1 MTDEKYVFIKDS
13 AEKKRIARGYH
24 KMSRTGKGRVRFPDD
39 NLTRKEKAGLSKDL
53 GTYKMGEPVYWKEF
67 RTWPE
72 EFQKEHLLKIYEKF
86 DVGDGC
92 IGKMM
97 GVSYNPIGNLRK
109 KFGISRSRG
118 CNPVTQ
124 ARKSKEFENWV
135 STFRGVDNVD
145 VEDEYPINTSDKP
158 YKLVKPTQTEK
169 FNLRYSH
176 QGVEKEPIP
185 ENKLATEYTAPVPKP
200 RPDIV
205 DPMELMFRAYN
216 VDDNFDAIID
226 RLRGALMMFRQ
237 CPEVQIEIKAPAR
250 KNPPPAGKDSGREL
264 NDKGQPRIVGFG
276 E

>member
-1 MTDEKYVFIKDS
+1 MTDEKYIFIKDS
-13 AEKKRIARGYH
+13 TEKKRNARGYYQ
-24 KMSRTGKGRVRFPDD
+24 KNRTGKGRVRFPDD
-39 NLTRKEKAGLSKDL
+39 NLTRKEKASLSKDL

-67 RTWPE
+67 KTWPE
-72 EFQKEHLLKIYEKF
+72 EFQREYLLKIYEKF
-86 DVGDGC
+86 DVGDAC

-118 CNPVTQ
+118 GNPVAQ

-135 STFRGVDNVD
+135 STFRGVDIS
-145 VEDEYPINTSDKP
+145 ETP
-158 YKLVKPTQTEK
+158 YETKKVIERPSQTEK

-176 QGVEKEPIP
+176 RGVEKEPIP
-185 ENKLATEYTAPVPKP
+185 ENKLATEYTSPVPKP
-200 RPDIV
+200 RPDVV

-216 VDDNFDAIID
+216 VDDNFDTIIE